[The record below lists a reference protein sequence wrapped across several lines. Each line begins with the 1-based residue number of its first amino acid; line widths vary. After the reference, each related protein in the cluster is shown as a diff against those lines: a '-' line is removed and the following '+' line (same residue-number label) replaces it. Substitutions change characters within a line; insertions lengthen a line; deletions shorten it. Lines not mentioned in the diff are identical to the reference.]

1 MPRDGRVTRRWMGN
15 VERFRMTQLPSLYL
29 DAFSSNVD
37 SAIYF
42 RFRTDGATC
51 VSALFGRQIIM
62 ALFPS
67 DHDAVVR
74 FQIGGL
80 VRKL

>member
-1 MPRDGRVTRRWMGN
+1 
-15 VERFRMTQLPSLYL
+15 MTQLPSLYL

-51 VSALFGRQIIM
+51 VSALFGFNFLRV
-62 ALFPS
+62 LFPS
-67 DHDAVVR
+67 DVNAAVR
-74 FQIGGL
+74 FRIGGP
-80 VRKL
+80 VRKIVIKSESPGLRILSRWR